1 MQTMIPTN
9 RTRSDFLQ
17 RFEDLIAA
25 YNAGSKTIEQL
36 FNDLLALSKSLDDEQ
51 RRHMR
56 EALTDEQL
64 VLFDILTAPPRGYRL
79 TRSRQSRKLP
89 AACLKP
95 YKDDW

>member
-1 MQTMIPTN
+1 MIPTN

-64 VLFDILTAPPRGYRL
+64 VLFDILTRPAPGL
-79 TRSRQSRKLP
+79 SADEIETVKKVARSLGSATFFL
-89 AACLKP
+89 
-95 YKDDW
+95 